1 MKTMLTFKKTKGLI
15 NLMRPELPF
24 AAGISV
30 IMGEI
35 ITLGHLPSLKELFL
49 GFMWGF
55 FLSGSAMILNDY
67 FDIEVDKINA
77 PDRPLPS
84 GLISPATAIVFT
96 FIITLIGLLISFFI
110 NLSAIILYIIFWFIG
125 FLYNWTLKEKGL
137 VGNLFVSSSVAV
149 TIILG
154 GIVVGSPWNKAVM
167 IFSMMLFVF
176 DLGEEIAADAMDI
189 EGDKKRNIKSIAILI
204 GRKKALY
211 ISFLLFIIFIVLS
224 FLPVIFNLFGVSYLF
239 VISLTN
245 IMILFWGI
253 KLIKYQ
259 TIKEGRIYIR
269 RLYLSG
275 LLGLVLI
282 IISMIVI

>member
-1 MKTMLTFKKTKGLI
+1 MIVLKKIKGLI
-15 NLMRPELPF
+15 ELLRPELPF
-24 AAGISV
+24 AAGICV

-67 FDIEVDKINA
+67 FDIEVDKVNA

-125 FLYNWTLKEKGL
+125 FLYNWKLKEKGL

-154 GIVVGSPWNKAVM
+154 GIVVGNPWNKAVM
-167 IFSMMLFVF
+167 IFSMMLFIF

-189 EGDKKRNIKSIAILI
+189 EGDQKRNIKSIAILI
-204 GRKKALY
+204 G
-211 ISFLLFIIFIVLS
+211 
-224 FLPVIFNLFGVSYLF
+224 
-239 VISLTN
+239 
-245 IMILFWGI
+245 
-253 KLIKYQ
+253 
-259 TIKEGRIYIR
+259 
-269 RLYLSG
+269 
-275 LLGLVLI
+275 
-282 IISMIVI
+282 

>member
-1 MKTMLTFKKTKGLI
+1 MFNYKKIKGLI
-15 NLMRPELPF
+15 KLLRPELPF
-24 AAGISV
+24 AAGVSV
-30 IMGEI
+30 ILGEI
-35 ITLGHLPSLKELFL
+35 ITLGNLPSLSELFL

-77 PDRPLPS
+77 PNRPLPS
-84 GLISPATAIVFT
+84 GLISSSEAIIFT
-96 FIITLIGLLISFFI
+96 IIMTLLGLSVSFFI
-110 NLSAIILYIIFWFIG
+110 NRAAVLLYIIFWVIG
-125 FLYNWTLKEKGL
+125 FLYNWKFKEKGL
-137 VGNLFVSSSVAV
+137 LGNLFVSFSVSI

-154 GIVVGSPWNKAVM
+154 SIVVGNPWNIVVM

-189 EGDKKRNIKSIAILI
+189 AGDKKRNIKSVAIVI

-275 LLGLVLI
+275 LLGLLLI
-282 IISMIVI
+282 IISMIAS